1 MRAQAA
7 FATAVAVLTLT
18 SCGDEPKKAAAP
30 PPARAIA
37 SSGCS
42 PVTYGGEG
50 RPQFL
55 IGVSTAL
62 QGQIKDH
69 GVQVAQALK
78 LALAMRDWKAG
89 DYRIGLQIC
98 DETTAKADFSDPKKC
113 ASNARAFA
121 RNPSVVALIGPHFS
135 SCATAT
141 LPVLAKQPGETLP
154 VISGTATYL
163 GLTRHGPGVGSG
175 EPDRYYQGTRNF
187 MRVVPADDVQSA
199 AAAKYLKD
207 HGSKRPFVLTNGDIY
222 GDGLGEA
229 FAFAAKRLGL
239 TLAGT
244 ARWNPKAKEYRALA
258 ARVART
264 HPDAVLAAGYIFD
277 NAPQLIKDLR
287 AALPHAQLIG
297 PDGMNQ
303 PGTIVEGAGEA
314 AEKFLITIAVLPA
327 RALPGPGRAFADE
340 FRRRY
345 SQLPCC
351 FSVHVTQAAQ
361 MVLDAVAETGGSR
374 SKIRGALFGM
384 RVDDGLIGN
393 FAIDR
398 FGDTSLTRIGVY
410 AIKNGQ
416 SRFEGA
422 VSPPASLLERR

>member
-1 MRAQAA
+1 MRALVAS
-7 FATAVAVLTLT
+7 ATVLAVLTA
-18 SCGDEPKKAAAP
+18 SCGGQSKKEAVP
-30 PPARAIA
+30 PPARSIA

-55 IGVSTAL
+55 IGVSTIL
-62 QGQIKDH
+62 QGQAKDH

-78 LALAMRDWKAG
+78 LTLAMRNWKAG

-98 DETTAKADFSDPKKC
+98 DETSAKSDYSDPKKC
-113 ASNARAFA
+113 ASNGRAFA
-121 RNPSVVALIGPHFS
+121 RNRSVVALIGPHFS
-135 SCATAT
+135 SCAVAM
-141 LPVLAKQPGETLP
+141 LPVLSKEPGETLP
-154 VISGTATYL
+154 AISGSATYL
-163 GLTRHGPGVGSG
+163 GLTRHGPGVAPG
-175 EPDRYYQGTRNF
+175 EPERYYKGTRNF
-187 MRVVPADDVQSA
+187 VRVVPADDVQSA
-199 AAAKYLKD
+199 AAAKYMKD
-207 HGSKRPFVLTNGDIY
+207 HGRTRPFILSNGDVY
-222 GDGLGEA
+222 GDGLADG

-239 TLAGT
+239 TPAGT
-244 ARWNPKAKEYRALA
+244 ARWDPKAKDYRALA

-264 HPDAVLAAGYIFD
+264 RPDAVLLAGYIFD

-287 AALPHAQLIG
+287 GALPNAQMIG

-314 AEKFLITIAVLPA
+314 AENFLITIAVVPA
-327 RALPGPGRAFADE
+327 RALPAPGRAFADE

-351 FSVHVTQAAQ
+351 FSVHATQAAD
-361 MVLDAVAETGGSR
+361 MVLDAIADAGGSR
-374 SKIRGALFGM
+374 SKIRAALFKA

-398 FGDTSLTRIGVY
+398 FGDTSLTKIGVY
-410 AIKNGQ
+410 GIKNGQ

-422 VSPPASLLERR
+422 VSPPASLLARR

>member
-1 MRAQAA
+1 MRALAA
-7 FATAVAVLTLT
+7 SAMAVALLTLA
-18 SCGDEPKKAAAP
+18 SCGGESTKEPAP
-30 PPARAIA
+30 PAARSIA
-37 SSGCS
+37 GSGCS

-55 IGVSTAL
+55 IGVSTVL
-62 QGQIKDH
+62 QGQAKDH

-98 DETTAKADFSDPKKC
+98 DETSAKSDYADPRKC

-121 RNPSVVALIGPHFS
+121 RNPSVVALVGPHFS
-135 SCATAT
+135 SCAAAM
-141 LPVLAKQPGETLP
+141 LPVLSKAPGETLP
-154 VISGTATYL
+154 AISGSATYL
-163 GLTRHGPGVGSG
+163 GLTRRGPGVGPG
-175 EPDRYYQGTRNF
+175 EPGRYYKGTRNF
-187 MRVVPADDVQSA
+187 ARVIPADDVQSA

-207 HGSKRPFVLTNGDIY
+207 HGSERPFILSNGDIY
-222 GDGLGEA
+222 GDGLGDA
-229 FAFAAKRLGL
+229 FTFAAKRLGL
-239 TLAGT
+239 TPAGT
-244 ARWNPKAKEYRALA
+244 ARWNPKAKDYRALA
-258 ARVART
+258 ARVARAR
-264 HPDAVLAAGYIFD
+264 PDAVLLAGYIFD
-277 NAPQLIKDLR
+277 NAPRLIKDLR
-287 AALPHAQLIG
+287 AALPHAQMIG

-303 PGTIVEGAGEA
+303 PGTIVEGAGES
-314 AEKFLITIAVLPA
+314 AENFLITIAVVPA

-351 FSVHVTQAAQ
+351 FSVHITQAAQ
-361 MVLDAVAETGGSR
+361 LVLDAVADAGGSR
-374 SKIRGALFGM
+374 SKIRAALFGT

-398 FGDTSLTRIGVY
+398 FGDTSLTTIGVY

-422 VSPPASLLERR
+422 VSPPASLLARR